1 MLANDDFTTW
11 IDTLIQADQVLR
23 EIEDRKRGSW
33 EPKQRYRTTTNWPM
47 AKPTPQPTPP
57 VVHLNQVGTFAGQ
70 GVLMDIGKTRAEGKC
85 FKCGQPWPC
94 KEHFKPH
101 ARQVHSFTFRGQ
113 TINYTNHD
121 ELVAA
126 MKEVEKDFP
135 VDK

>member
-1 MLANDDFTTW
+1 
-11 IDTLIQADQVLR
+11 
-23 EIEDRKRGSW
+23 
-33 EPKQRYRTTTNWPM
+33 
-47 AKPTPQPTPP
+47 
-57 VVHLNQVGTFAGQ
+57 
-70 GVLMDIGKTRAEGKC
+70 MDIGKAHAEGKC

-94 KEHFKPH
+94 KEHFKLR
-101 ARQVHSFTFRGQ
+101 ARQVCSFTFRGQ